1 MMDMAGSKRPRS
13 TPPPAIFPSRRRLD
27 LWKEIAS
34 YLNRSEKTVRRWE
47 ESEGLP
53 VHRLLHEKRSSVY
66 AFTDEL
72 DAWFKSRH
80 SQDAA
85 NADSPEEQPYDLEQ
99 KMVIDEPEKQHH
111 PEIRDPT
118 VDDQYET

>member
-1 MMDMAGSKRPRS
+1 MLRG
-13 TPPPAIFPSRRRLD
+13 RLD

-66 AFTDEL
+66 AYTDEL
-72 DAWFKSRH
+72 DAWWKSRKLQETVSAEPPNERLRGVEH
-80 SQDAA
+80 EWSLPRRKSKAILKFAADARR
-85 NADSPEEQPYDLEQ
+85 S
-99 KMVIDEPEKQHH
+99 I
-111 PEIRDPT
+111 
-118 VDDQYET
+118 